1 MVRMTSLELCHEL
14 DSDPGVDWHLQLP
27 FQALV
32 KFLLVMNDLIVCA
45 IVKVEKKYPLYVL
58 FCEGIGVGIKN

>member
-1 MVRMTSLELCHEL
+1 MTSVEPCHEL
-14 DSDPGVDWHLQLP
+14 DSDPGVEWHLQLP

-45 IVKVEKKYPLYVL
+45 IVKVEKKSFTCPIL
-58 FCEGIGVGIKN
+58 